1 MSKTLGRSWVVTA
14 VSAAMLLV
22 VAAACGDTKTIE
34 VPGETVVVEKVVT
47 ETIEVPGETV
57 VREVVKEV
65 QVPGETVVV
74 EKEVV
79 KQVEVPGET
88 VVVEKVVRETVE
100 VPGETVVVEKEVV
113 KTVEVPGETV
123 VVEKEVVKTVQVPG
137 ETVVVEKE
145 VAVPVEVVKEV
156 QVDEKWTRNAR
167 GELVERP
174 RYGGTLTVDGP
185 SWQDAPSEDPWNG
198 SDVNYAGLVL
208 EKLAIPDY
216 GLPREVYSFHD
227 PFLPVSRVKGHLA
240 VSWEQPD
247 LETIIFHIRPG
258 VHWHDKAPMYGREL
272 NAEDV
277 EFTWHRMFGIP
288 EKYGFE
294 EPYVWNEMQGV
305 PVVSVTA
312 IDDRTVVFKASSFNF
327 KTLRYLM
334 YHFQLGWVQPREV
347 IEEFGDLSDWKNIVG
362 TGPYEL
368 IEAVEGSSATLSK
381 NHNYWGYDE
390 NFPEN
395 RLPYIDEIRLLIM
408 PDFSTRLAALRTGKI
423 ALLRE
428 FSFPIDV
435 AQNLR
440 ETNPELILEQVGTY
454 TQHIG
459 LKVFEPPFDDVNV
472 RIAMQKALDLETINE
487 TYYLGYADPTPYGT
501 AGPGLEGFYIP
512 FDEWP
517 EQQQYGFT
525 YDPAEARRLLAEA
538 GYPDGFKTVYDVS
551 PDWGMDADLA
561 QILKMYWSEIGV
573 DVELNVLESGLMAE
587 RAKNR
592 IYEGMSYDEGF
603 RMETDYAH
611 ASLRVNYG
619 SGMPWNIPGVNDPTF
634 DALLDK
640 VETATDVGDFQQW
653 TIDADMYHVSQ
664 HWAIMLPNKK
674 KPIFYQPWLKGFHG
688 ESKSAGDNVI
698 LARAWIDQELK
709 GKMGH

>member
-1 MSKTLGRSWVVTA
+1 MLTSTSLRWLVVA
-14 VSAAMLLV
+14 VSAAMLLM
-22 VAAACGDTKTIE
+22 VAAACGSETVEVPGETVIVEKEVVKTVE

-47 ETIEVPGETV
+47 ET
-57 VREVVKEV
+57 
-65 QVPGETVVV
+65 
-74 EKEVV
+74 
-79 KQVEVPGET
+79 VEVPGET
-88 VVVEKVVRETVE
+88 VTKEVVKTVE

-123 VVEKEVVKTVQVPG
+123 TVEVVKEVQVPGETVIVEKEVVKTVEVPG
-137 ETVVVEKE
+137 QTVVVEK
-145 VAVPVEVVKEV
+145 EVVKEV
-156 QVDEKWTRNAR
+156 QVDEQWTRNAR

-174 RYGGTLTVDGP
+174 RYGGTLVVDGP
-185 SWQDAPSEDPWNG
+185 SWQDAPDEDPWMG
-198 SDVNYAGLVL
+198 KDVNYAGLVM
-208 EKLAIPDY
+208 EKLAMPDY
-216 GLPREVYSFHD
+216 GLPREVYSFQE
-227 PFLPVSRVKGHLA
+227 PFLPVSRVKGQLA
-240 VSWEQPD
+240 ASWEQPN
-247 LETIIFHIRPG
+247 LETIIFNIRPG
-258 VHWHDKAPMYGREL
+258 VYWHDKAPMNGREL
-272 NAEDV
+272 DAYDV
-277 EFTWHRMFGIP
+277 EFTWHRMFGIAD
-288 EKYGFE
+288 KYGFT
-294 EPYVWNEMQGV
+294 EPYLWNEMQGV
-305 PVVSVTA
+305 PVDSVTA
-312 IDDRTVVFKASSFNF
+312 TDKWTVVFKASSFSF
-327 KTLRYLM
+327 KTLRYLL
-334 YHFQLGWVQPREV
+334 YHFQLGWVQPPEV
-347 IEEFGDLSDWKNIVG
+347 IKEHGDLSDWKNIVG

-368 IEAVEGSSATLSK
+368 TDAVEGSSATLSK

-435 AQNLR
+435 AQNLQQ
-440 ETNPELILEQVGTY
+440 TNPELKLDQVGTY

-512 FDEWP
+512 FNDWP
-517 EQQQYGFT
+517 EEQQYGFR
-525 YDPAEARRLLAEA
+525 YDPAEARQLLADA

-561 QILKMYWSEIGV
+561 QILKVYWAEIGV
-573 DVELNVLESGLMAE
+573 DVDLNVLESGLMAE

-592 IYEGMSYDEGF
+592 LYEGMSYDEGF

-619 SGMPWNIPGVNDPTF
+619 SGMPWNIPGVNDATF

-640 VETATDVGDFQQW
+640 VETATNVEDFQQW
-653 TIDADMYHVSQ
+653 TIEADMYHVSQ

-674 KPIFYQPWLKGFHG
+674 KPIFYQPWLKGFAG
-688 ESKSAGDNVI
+688 ESKYPGDNVI

-709 GKMGH
+709 QKMGH